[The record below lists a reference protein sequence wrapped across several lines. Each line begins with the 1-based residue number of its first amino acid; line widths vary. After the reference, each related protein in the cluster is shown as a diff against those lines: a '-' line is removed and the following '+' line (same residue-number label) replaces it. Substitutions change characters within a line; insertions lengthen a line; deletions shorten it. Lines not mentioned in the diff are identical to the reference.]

1 MEKEVSRRTR
11 NTRVQKAVL
20 QTVAAA
26 GMLSIALLAPNA
38 LQMLKIFEKSLS
50 KKKRRSILAS
60 RERLLEHGLIE
71 YNKNF
76 LRLTKKGEKKLAEIE
91 RREYKL
97 PRPKRWDKKWRILIF
112 DIPENKKGL
121 RDKIRG
127 TLVSIGFK
135 WIQDSV
141 WIYPYDCEDL
151 VILLK
156 ADFQVGKELLYL
168 IVEKIEHEEPLKEFF
183 GLK

>member
-1 MEKEVSRRTR
+1 M
-11 NTRVQKAVL
+11 QKTVL
-20 QTVAAA
+20 QSVAAA
-26 GMLSIALLAPNA
+26 GVLSVALLAPNA
-38 LQMLKIFEKSLS
+38 LQILKITEKTLA

-71 YNKNF
+71 YDGSF
-76 LRLTKKGEKKLAEIE
+76 LRLTKKGERVLSEIE

-97 PRPKRWDKKWRILIF
+97 PTPKRWDKKWRVLIF
-112 DIPENKKGL
+112 DIPESKKGL
-121 RDKIRG
+121 RDKIRA
-127 TLVSIGFK
+127 TLISIGFRRV
-135 WIQDSV
+135 QDSV

-151 VILLK
+151 VLLLK

-168 IVEKIEHEEPLKEFF
+168 IVEKIEHEGPLKDFF